1 MKIFFWILVAVNVI
15 FFAVMKSGLFNGGQ
29 DEPAPIPL
37 HAEQILVAAQSAP
50 VAVQPAPASA
60 PASAPV
66 PAPASAPA
74 AASAP
79 VPVPASAPAAAIAA
93 PACYEWGE
101 FSGAEI
107 NKASMALRKLHLGG
121 KLSRHDVSHAIGYW
135 VYIPPL
141 KDKALAAQKVAEL
154 KSLGVTDYFVVQ
166 DAGVWLNAISL
177 GVFKTQEA
185 AQSFLEGLKAKGV
198 HSAKIGEKSASKPA
212 VMFELSGLNK
222 DEGDKLTALQK
233 DFSEIELKRVSCH

>member
-15 FFAVMKSGLFNGGQ
+15 FFAVMKSGLFNSSQ
-29 DEPAPIPL
+29 NEPAPIPL

-50 VAVQPAPASA
+50 IASQ
-60 PASAPV
+60 PV
-66 PAPASAPA
+66 PAAAPVA
-74 AASAP
+74 TSAP
-79 VPVPASAPAAAIAA
+79 VPVPASAPASAPVAAIAQA
-93 PACYEWGE
+93 VLACYEWGE

-107 NKASMALRKLHLGG
+107 EKVSMALRKLHLGG
-121 KLSRHDVSHAIGYW
+121 KLNRHDVSHTIGYW

-141 KDKALAAQKVAEL
+141 KDKATVAQKVAEL

-166 DAGVWLNAISL
+166 DAGAWLNAISL

-185 AQSFLEGLKAKGV
+185 AQSFLDGLKNKGV

-212 VMFELSGLNK
+212 VMFELIGLNK
-222 DEGDKLTALQK
+222 DEGDKLNALQK